1 MTSRRR
7 VAVTGIGVVAACG
20 TGIDN
25 FWTGLLG
32 SPSNDAERRVTDFDP
47 ADWYDNPK
55 EARRADRSTQFAMA
69 AATQAI
75 AQAGGIHGDP
85 ARNGT
90 IYATG
95 VGGMATFEAEV
106 EKFLDKGARRV
117 SPFLIPMMMPNA
129 AGAAISMHWGLQ
141 GPNETITT
149 ACAAGT
155 HAIGNAARLIQSG
168 RCTTVVT
175 GGCEAAMTPVGVA
188 GFRNMTAL
196 SSSGISRPFDAERD
210 GFVMTEGAGV
220 LVLED
225 WDTAVARGATILAEL
240 MGSASNADAHH
251 ITAPSPGGVGAIACM
266 QLALEDAGLEP
277 GDIKHINAHGTS
289 TPLNDMAEAH
299 AMATLFGENGPA
311 ITSIKGV
318 TGHGLGAAGAIEAV
332 ALVLSIARGLI
343 PPTAGFVNLDPEMPA
358 IDVVSGSAREWTPG
372 PSLSNNFGFGGH
384 NGTIVIGP
392 PTA

>member
-1 MTSRRR
+1 MTRRR
-7 VAVTGIGVVAACG
+7 VAITGVGVVAACG
-20 TGIDN
+20 TGVDA
-25 FWTGLLG
+25 FWDGLNSSVEDG
-32 SPSNDAERRVTDFDP
+32 PERRVTDFDP
-47 ADWYDNPK
+47 KDWYENPK

-69 AATQAI
+69 AAMQAI
-75 AQAGGIHGDP
+75 DQAGGIHGDP
-85 ARNGT
+85 GRNGV

-106 EKFLDKGARRV
+106 EKYLEKGARRV

-129 AGAAISMHWGLQ
+129 AGAAISMNWGLQ

-155 HAIGNAARLIQSG
+155 HAIGNAARLIESG

-175 GGCEAAMTPVGVA
+175 GGCEAAMTPVGVS

-225 WDTAVARGATILAEL
+225 YETAEARGATILAEL

-251 ITAPSPGGVGAIACM
+251 ITAPSPGGDGALNCMRIAI
-266 QLALEDAGLEP
+266 EDAGLSPE
-277 GDIKHINAHGTS
+277 DIVHVNAHGTS

-299 AMATLFGENGPA
+299 AMSKLFGDPGPA
-311 ITSIKGV
+311 VTSVKGV

-332 ALVLSIARGLI
+332 SLVLSIEKGLI
-343 PPTAGFVNLDPEMPA
+343 PPTAGYATPDPEMPT
-358 IDVVSGSAREWTPG
+358 IDVVSGTAREWTPG

-384 NGTIVIGP
+384 NGTIVVGP
-392 PTA
+392 AS